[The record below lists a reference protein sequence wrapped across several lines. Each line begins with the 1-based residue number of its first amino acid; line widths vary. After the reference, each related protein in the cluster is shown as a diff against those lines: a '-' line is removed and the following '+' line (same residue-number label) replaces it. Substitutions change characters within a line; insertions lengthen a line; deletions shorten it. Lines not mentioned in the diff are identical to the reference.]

1 MTYWRADNSSQ
12 YYWQCN
18 WPQRAKKASGI
29 KHDQEDEADEKEHF
43 KAAPSWSILIII
55 VIVIILIVIIFIV
68 IVIIIIVIVII
79 VIAYLKLP
87 PTDPYPRGLTWDLR
101 PRSWPSSPPS
111 SPSLRRWHPP
121 QPSICLQLNLVF
133 GMCCFWCFG
142 VDIGADFDI
151 DIDVDIDIDIGVNVP
166 EVLEAS

>member
-1 MTYWRADNSSQ
+1 MTLESRVYI
-12 YYWQCN
+12 YYCQCN

-29 KHDQEDEADEKEHF
+29 KHDQEDEADEKKHF

-55 VIVIILIVIIFIV
+55 VIVIVIIFIV
-68 IVIIIIVIVII
+68 IVIVIIVIVII

-87 PTDPYPRGLTWDLR
+87 PTDPYPRGLTWDLT

-121 QPSICLQLNLVF
+121 QPSICLRLNLVF
-133 GMCCFWCFG
+133 GMCCF
-142 VDIGADFDI
+142 
-151 DIDVDIDIDIGVNVP
+151 
-166 EVLEAS
+166 

>member
-1 MTYWRADNSSQ
+1 MTLESRVYI

-29 KHDQEDEADEKEHF
+29 KHDQEDQTDEKELF

-55 VIVIILIVIIFIV
+55 VIVIIIIVIV
-68 IVIIIIVIVII
+68 IVIIIIIIIVVII
-79 VIAYLKLP
+79 IVAIAYLKLHP
-87 PTDPYPRGLTWDLR
+87 AGPSPRGLTWDLT

-121 QPSICLQLNLVF
+121 QPSICLQLNFVF